1 MKNLQDGTMSDSA
14 VTYYCTYTKV
24 FPVDEYGRL
33 GGLYSLADIPI
44 TEHKE
49 MTRDGI
55 IEAKNAENE
64 VYKVRDVEKNFIEW
78 VPMDNVVIG
87 ERTDG

>member
-1 MKNLQDGTMSDSA
+1 MSESA
-14 VTYYCTYTKV
+14 VTYQCRYKKV

-33 GGLYSLADIPI
+33 GGFYSLADVPI

-55 IEAKNAENE
+55 VEAKNEQHQF
-64 VYKVRDVEKNFIEW
+64 YKVRDVEKNFTDW
-78 VPMDNVVIG
+78 VPMVDVEIG
-87 ERTDG
+87 EQVDDS